1 MCLRRSLAAASL
13 AETLLSALLQV
24 PEASRGA
31 ALQAVL
37 VAHPPSAA
45 SLARRFFDRN
55 HALVTR
61 AAMLDA
67 LIDAAHE
74 LARLPKSSAVPR
86 DVLRARP
93 YPLFAGGALTCPDL
107 DTDSVMSDHDEAAA
121 ASPLRIVGKVRR
133 WGTGRRAAPVA
144 SANGFEAAVVH
155 FFFPL
160 IGRVD
165 AALAALAD
173 DPALLARLLYALGVF
188 VLCAG
193 PASAHVERTTDELL
207 GLLWALRFHAAA
219 QLRRALLISAWH
231 AFSAA
236 PAAALAAGAVR
247 AEEWRAYL
255 ESVVRDDADDECRLV
270 AAYDLSAL
278 HAKLSHHAAPL
289 LPD

>member
-1 MCLRRSLAAASL
+1 
-13 AETLLSALLQV
+13 
-24 PEASRGA
+24 
-31 ALQAVL
+31 
-37 VAHPPSAA
+37 
-45 SLARRFFDRN
+45 
-55 HALVTR
+55 
-61 AAMLDA
+61 
-67 LIDAAHE
+67 
-74 LARLPKSSAVPR
+74 
-86 DVLRARP
+86 
-93 YPLFAGGALTCPDL
+93 
-107 DTDSVMSDHDEAAA
+107 MSDHDQPAAA
-121 ASPLRIVGKVRR
+121 TSPLRIVGKVRR

-160 IGRVD
+160 IGRLD

-173 DPALLARLLYALGVF
+173 DAALLARLLYALGVF

-193 PASAHVERTTDELL
+193 PASAHVERTTGELL
-207 GLLWALRFHAAA
+207 ALLWALRFHPAA

-236 PAAALAAGAVR
+236 PAASVAAR

-255 ESVVRDDADDECRLV
+255 DSVARDDADDECRLV

-278 HAKLSHHAAPL
+278 HAKLSRLAAPL